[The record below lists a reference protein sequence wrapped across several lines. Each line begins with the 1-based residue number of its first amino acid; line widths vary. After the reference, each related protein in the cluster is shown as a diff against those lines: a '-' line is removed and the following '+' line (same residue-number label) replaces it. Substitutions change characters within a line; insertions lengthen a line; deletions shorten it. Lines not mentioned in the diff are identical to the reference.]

1 MRTPKATEGKLHT
14 GGALR
19 GAQNTAKKLVIK
31 TELQDVAQIPFQPSR
46 ELLKQRIIEKRR
58 ARGESDIQVQ
68 FDRPVKHELSPEEI
82 ERRERRKEQNRRAA
96 SRCRQKKKLLQVDV
110 VQSFAVMQDENER
123 LEAEITQLRQ
133 DKLVLQ
139 NELDKHMLSGAC
151 KQLKVEN
158 SENAACPQYVPQ
170 SSSSGSQVMPL
181 TSAVAPASNAVL
193 RSAALSAPSAETTS
207 IPFLAY
213 LADLGPI
220 DPSET
225 FMDLPANF
233 EELKSGGFPFATV
246 PCDPNG
252 TLDTEKVLQSLPS
265 PQSRCMGQFLSP
277 CSPVPDTSRHS
288 VSSVSSEWSSVSDQ
302 SHGFCPEGYYS
313 EPANQRLSSTPL
325 LSESVEQVNGLVN
338 HQDFAMNLDYRMS
351 DDDDVFEFEAS
362 NTKYLVK
369 TCYGRHMN

>member
-1 MRTPKATEGKLHT
+1 MRTPKATEGNIHT

-31 TELQDVAQIPFQPSR
+31 TELQDIVQIPFQPSR

-58 ARGESDIQVQ
+58 ARGECDIQVQ

-96 SRCRQKKKLLQVDV
+96 KKCRQKKKRVQVDV

-133 DKLVLQ
+133 EKLVLQ
-139 NELDKHMLSGAC
+139 NELDKHMFSGTC

-158 SENAACPQYVPQ
+158 AENAVCPQYVPQ
-170 SSSSGSQVMPL
+170 SLPL
-181 TSAVAPASNAVL
+181 TSAVALASNAVL
-193 RSAALSAPSAETTS
+193 TSAALSAPSAQTAP

-213 LADLGPI
+213 LAGLGPI

-233 EELKSGGFPFATV
+233 EELKSGGFPSATV

-252 TLDTEKVLQSLPS
+252 ILDTEKVLQSLPS
-265 PQSRCMGQFLSP
+265 PQSRCMGQFLSSG
-277 CSPVPDTSRHS
+277 SPVPDTSRRS
-288 VSSVSSEWSSVSDQ
+288 VSSVSSEWSSVSEQ
-302 SHGFCPEGYYS
+302 SHGFCIEGYYS

-325 LSESVEQVNGLVN
+325 LSESVEQVHGLVN

-369 TCYGRHMN
+369 TCYGRYMN